1 MLIRTAISLLIAMT
15 LLAASCGNNPQNA
28 STGAD
33 DMAKFSKD
41 TNFQQAHQDPA
52 SIAFEGKGE
61 MISFATPDGKQGSAY
76 LLKPEQATDKV
87 LFVIQEWWGL
97 NDHIKQEA
105 ERLFGDLKDVTVMAL
120 DMYDGKVATKP
131 EDAGAIMNAIDP
143 LRCEAII
150 KGALAQAGPKARVAT
165 IGWCFGG
172 GWSLRASILAGKQ
185 AAGCVMYYG
194 MPLEKAA
201 ELAPLQAEV
210 LGIFAAKD
218 AWITPQVVT
227 NFQNLAKATNK
238 KVEIHSFDAD
248 HAFANPSNPKYDK
261 ANSDKANMLALE
273 FLKKKLS

>member
-1 MLIRTAISLLIAMT
+1 
-15 LLAASCGNNPQNA
+15 
-28 STGAD
+28 
-33 DMAKFSKD
+33 
-41 TNFQQAHQDPA
+41 
-52 SIAFEGKGE
+52 
-61 MISFATPDGKQGSAY
+61 
-76 LLKPEQATDKV
+76 
-87 LFVIQEWWGL
+87 
-97 NDHIKQEA
+97 
-105 ERLFGDLKDVTVMAL
+105 
-120 DMYDGKVATKP
+120 
-131 EDAGAIMNAIDP
+131 
-143 LRCEAII
+143 
-150 KGALAQAGPKARVAT
+150 
-165 IGWCFGG
+165 
-172 GWSLRASILAGKQ
+172 
-185 AAGCVMYYG
+185 MYYG

>member
-1 MLIRTAISLLIAMT
+1 MTIRTAIPLMIIA
-15 LLAASCGNNPQNA
+15 LLAASCGNNPQSA

-52 SIAFEGKGE
+52 SISFQGKGE

-105 ERLFGDLKDVTVMAL
+105 ERLFGGLEGVTVMAL
-120 DMYDGKVATKP
+120 DMYDGKVATTA
-131 EDAGAIMNAIDP
+131 EDAGAIMNAVDP

-150 KGALAQAGPKARVAT
+150 KGALAHAGTNARVAT

-201 ELAPLQAEV
+201 ELAPLQADV
-210 LGIFAAKD
+210 LGIFASKD

-227 NFQNLAKATNK
+227 NFQSLAKATNK

-248 HAFANPSNPKYDK
+248 HAFANPSNPNYDK
-261 ANSDKANMLALE
+261 INSDKANALALE